1 MTYIVYDSV
10 LIAHNVQANMNCSVG
25 KLASDV
31 VVARSTGADVAIQ
44 PQTGRVAVGRATA
57 ESELHVGGD
66 FQLDGAFVGGVPPAL
81 RFGPVPLESG
91 KAFQVLDGQA
101 LEDDGSGHVETAF
114 FMPRA
119 AKPVFV
125 DLAGSVAGAGATVE
139 LLAAGSVVAQ
149 AALTLSSDAV
159 PHARAALNAAALSS
173 EDLVT
178 VRVQMDQ
185 ACVVRGTVQF
195 A

>member
-1 MTYIVYDSV
+1 
-10 LIAHNVQANMNCSVG
+10 
-25 KLASDV
+25 
-31 VVARSTGADVAIQ
+31 
-44 PQTGRVAVGRATA
+44 
-57 ESELHVGGD
+57 
-66 FQLDGAFVGGVPPAL
+66 
-81 RFGPVPLESG
+81 
-91 KAFQVLDGQA
+91 
-101 LEDDGSGHVETAF
+101 
-114 FMPRA
+114 MPRA

-139 LLAAGSVVAQ
+139 LLVAGSVVAQ

-159 PHARAALNAAALSS
+159 PHARAAINAAALSS

-178 VRVQMDQ
+178 ARVQMDQ